1 MASSPLVSASASHP
15 IMVGGAR
22 FHQSFLEWTK
32 QSNQLFLTV
41 FSICLITWAVFAEK
55 LPMEWRWQLSTTVGR
70 VLLLLLLYIVHEL
83 TGWIPALLFTI
94 AIALTWANRP
104 LYKPAM
110 KAVEGFTSNVKES
123 AAIGNRWFVERE
135 LQENPKS
142 IVEDEVQTQAVQD
155 NSTTGTSRTSK

>member
-1 MASSPLVSASASHP
+1 MASSPLASPSHP

-55 LPMEWRWQLSTTVGR
+55 LPMEWRWQLSTSVGR

-83 TGWIPALLFTI
+83 TGWIPALLFAI

-104 LYKPAM
+104 LYKPAPR
-110 KAVEGFTSNVKES
+110 AVEGFASSVKES
-123 AAIGNRWFVERE
+123 KAVGNRWFVERVLE
-135 LQENPKS
+135 ENPKA
-142 IVEDEVQTQAVQD
+142 IIEDKVKTQAIQD
-155 NSTTGTSRTSK
+155 NSNSGTSRTSK